1 MLTEDMIGALFDALQ
16 GVKRFIFVGDP
27 AQLPPIGAGRP
38 FVDIIAKLRPADYET
53 TFPRV
58 APGYA
63 ELTVERR
70 QIGSDRPDLRLAR
83 WFGAAPPGAGED
95 DIFMM
100 DSDRPSNIRFVQ
112 WEKPEDFQSKLF
124 AVLADELQL
133 SGPTDIR
140 GFNKALGATSNNG
153 YDYFNNSRNGRAG
166 AVIAVEAWQI
176 LSPLRGMPFGVGDI
190 NRHIH
195 ERFRSAFLKLAS
207 EPMFRSIPKPFGAE
221 RIVYGDKVINLRN
234 HRRDGKKVYPQ
245 DGALGYLAN
254 GEIGVAVGL
263 WQTGKSPKI
272 LKVEFISQQG
282 YTYDFYSSDFREEA
296 DVALELA
303 YALTVHKA
311 QGSQF
316 KLVIL
321 VLPEA
326 HPIISRELIYTALT
340 RHQDRVIVMHQGQRT
355 TLKDIAAPQ
364 RSETARRRTN
374 LLQPCQMQE
383 FPQQKGSIFL
393 QKGLIHRTSKGLAVR
408 SKSELIIAESLTT
421 ANIPFEYERPLTLGG
436 TVRYPDF
443 TIDDE
448 ISGQIFFW
456 EHLGMLDRK
465 DYSRSWDKKLTWYR
479 SQGVLPAE
487 EGTGPN
493 GTLITTKESQK
504 TGFDL
509 SIVKST
515 IAKYLHR

>member
-1 MLTEDMIGALFDALQ
+1 
-16 GVKRFIFVGDP
+16 
-27 AQLPPIGAGRP
+27 
-38 FVDIIAKLRPADYET
+38 
-53 TFPRV
+53 
-58 APGYA
+58 
-63 ELTVERR
+63 
-70 QIGSDRPDLRLAR
+70 
-83 WFGAAPPGAGED
+83 
-95 DIFMM
+95 
-100 DSDRPSNIRFVQ
+100 
-112 WEKPEDFQSKLF
+112 
-124 AVLADELQL
+124 
-133 SGPTDIR
+133 
-140 GFNKALGATSNNG
+140 
-153 YDYFNNSRNGRAG
+153 
-166 AVIAVEAWQI
+166 
-176 LSPLRGMPFGVGDI
+176 
-190 NRHIH
+190 
-195 ERFRSAFLKLAS
+195 
-207 EPMFRSIPKPFGAE
+207 
-221 RIVYGDKVINLRN
+221 
-234 HRRDGKKVYPQ
+234 
-245 DGALGYLAN
+245 
-254 GEIGVAVGL
+254 
-263 WQTGKSPKI
+263 
-272 LKVEFISQQG
+272 
-282 YTYDFYSSDFREEA
+282 
-296 DVALELA
+296 
-303 YALTVHKA
+303 
-311 QGSQF
+311 
-316 KLVIL
+316 
-321 VLPEA
+321 
-326 HPIISRELIYTALT
+326 
-340 RHQDRVIVMHQGQRT
+340 MHQGQRT

-465 DYSRSWDKKLTWYR
+465 DYSRSWDKKLSWYR